1 MTSFPRCGNTLLRA
15 YLEKIL
21 GIVTGADTDIKLKLN
36 KDLMLRGL
44 AGEGLTD
51 ERVMIVKTHYPERG
65 GNTMFY
71 AQRAILL
78 VRNPIDCITSHFHMV
93 CTGTHHL
100 SISEDDFAR
109 FPDIW
114 SEWIQQELSVWRD
127 FHDWWL
133 AAKIPRYI
141 VRYEDLVERPEQTL
155 KGLLAFLLN
164 VPTIEGTMVH
174 EYLKIAVNEAS
185 PQVYKPR

>member
-1 MTSFPRCGNTLLRA
+1 MAFDELKANLLRFPTNEDFIGKPDPKFLNDTVKSADKDTVLMTSFPRCGNTLLRA
-15 YLEKIL
+15 YLEKIM

-51 ERVMIVKTHYPERG
+51 DRVMVVKTHYPERG

-78 VRNPIDCITSHFHMV
+78 VRNPIDCITSHYHMV

-100 SISEDDFAR
+100 SI
-109 FPDIW
+109 
-114 SEWIQQELSVWRD
+114 
-127 FHDWWL
+127 
-133 AAKIPRYI
+133 
-141 VRYEDLVERPEQTL
+141 
-155 KGLLAFLLN
+155 
-164 VPTIEGTMVH
+164 
-174 EYLKIAVNEAS
+174 
-185 PQVYKPR
+185 